1 MRFSLI
7 LPIPGPA
14 SPDQVLEFAETADEL
29 GYHGVYMNSRV
40 ARPVGIASKH
50 PYMPDGR
57 APWPVSVN
65 WPDTFVV
72 FSSIAARTRRLRF
85 GPMVVPV
92 IVTHPLVLAKQAA
105 SLDAYSS
112 GRFELGL
119 GAGWMVEEAV
129 AVGRATDRR
138 WRRLEESIEI
148 LRMAWTLETVSYSGQ
163 CYEFPAMGT
172 YPHPVQGD
180 RLPIWIGGHGQRA
193 LEIAARFGA
202 GVFLWGGYPAEKVAD
217 YVRRVRALSSDVPV
231 ATLIDAGTPA
241 AEWQALVASIEAAG
255 AEMIVLSRLS
265 DYDRHLQVIREFAA
279 RFLA

>member
-14 SPDQVLEFAETADEL
+14 SPEQVLEFAETADEL
-29 GYHGVYMNSRV
+29 GYYGVYMNSRV
-40 ARPVGIASKH
+40 ARPAEVASKH

-57 APWPVSVN
+57 APWPINVN
-65 WPDTFVV
+65 WPDAFVV
-72 FSSIAARTRRLRF
+72 FSSIAAHTERLRF

-105 SLDAYSS
+105 SLDAYSG

-119 GAGWMVEEAV
+119 GAGWMVEEAI

-138 WRRLEESIEI
+138 WQRLEESIEI
-148 LRMAWTLETVSYSGQ
+148 LRMAWTLDTVSYSGQ

-172 YPHPVQGD
+172 YPHPVQGE

-193 LEIAARFGA
+193 LQIAARVGA

-217 YVRRVRALSSDVPV
+217 YVRRVRALSSDVAV
-231 ATLIDAGTPA
+231 ATLIDAATPT
-241 AEWQALVASIEAAG
+241 AEFEGLVRSMEEAG
-255 AEMIVLSRLS
+255 ADMLVLSRLS
-265 DYDRHLQVIREFAA
+265 DYSGHLQVIQDFAGQ
-279 RFLA
+279 FLG